1 MKMLLEVEVETG
13 TDDPVRSAQIASLV
27 IRKIPSDFAS
37 DDDFADDVF
46 DIDEDAFDNFSVTV
60 KEP

>member
-1 MKMLLEVEVETG
+1 MPLEVEIETG

-27 IRKIPSDFAS
+27 IRKIPFAFAS
-37 DDDFADDVF
+37 DEDFADDVF
-46 DIDEDAFDNFSVTV
+46 DIDESALDNFSVTV